1 MRILGFSK
9 VDWRNYIT
17 GQDSKMLQP
26 EFTTWRWPRKDK
38 DWGIGEVVSAVVRPR
53 SPHRLILGEAVIV
66 TIEGKDKYAI
76 TDDEAR
82 ADGFDYGWKLTSYLD
97 RERYARKIDY
107 ATNVHKITLRWLSWL
122 PPMICFGTQGWG
134 ARRDYPSLFGN
145 FKPPKAGSNA

>member
-38 DWGIGEVVSAVVRPR
+38 DWYADEVVSVVVKTR
-53 SPHRLILGEAVIV
+53 SPHRLILGEAVILSV
-66 TIEGKDKYAI
+66 ESKEDYEI
-76 TDDEAR
+76 TDVDAR
-82 ADGFDYGWKLTSYLD
+82 ADGFPERQELKLYLMKERHARRIAYGV
-97 RERYARKIDY
+97 RP
-107 ATNVHKITLRWLSWL
+107 NKITLRWLSWL